1 MKKVVWCGLVT
12 LWMLICALM
21 TSADLHRGYVWYD
34 SANRKGFE
42 TKGKPLLC
50 LWCFAASTVSDLV
63 VTGSVLAVSISKTL
77 LKEKNPWA
85 FLTSFSRKSGSSL
98 QTFSYLVSPF
108 TIWALCPECWLVL
121 FCPQSCVLGILRR
134 EMIPSEQHLC
144 HRCVLK
150 SKICSGSALG
160 TVEKQ
165 NKKIIVS
172 LDIFLL

>member
-1 MKKVVWCGLVT
+1 MKKVMWCGLVT

-42 TKGKPLLC
+42 TKGKSLLC

-77 LKEKNPWA
+77 LKEKNLWA

-108 TIWALCPECWLVL
+108 TIWALCPGAGWFCSAHRAVCWEPWEEKWYL
-121 FCPQSCVLGILRR
+121 QSSISVQDL
-134 EMIPSEQHLC
+134 P
-144 HRCVLK
+144 
-150 SKICSGSALG
+150 
-160 TVEKQ
+160 
-165 NKKIIVS
+165 
-172 LDIFLL
+172 